1 MWQNIETVPLNQA
14 VLIAWGTKTLG
25 AMGYEVTS
33 FDGKKWSG
41 EDEYGMGSSSYIPLA
56 WMPLPPLPNK

>member
-1 MWQNIETVPLNQA
+1 MTWQNIETVPLNQV
-14 VLIAWGTKTLG
+14 VLVAWGTKSMW

-33 FDGKKWSG
+33 FDGEKWWDSYTDG
-41 EDEYGMGSSSYIPLA
+41 YIPLA